1 MKSTPLQQVNTQFGG
16 REKLVDTILPLLE
29 SKDDDTRSRLMGTT
43 NRKLLRIHATALEL
57 KERFGSRKN
66 LIEKIMN
73 LRHPNGKPDDG
84 FVKTV
89 EEATAKN
96 LLDLYTQVGGK

>member
-1 MKSTPLQQVNTQFGG
+1 MKATPLQQVKNEFGS

-43 NRKLLRIHATALEL
+43 NSKLLRIHETAIEL
-57 KERFGSRKN
+57 KNRFGSRKN
-66 LIEKIMN
+66 LVEKIVA
-73 LRHPNGKPDDG
+73 LRYPTGKPDDG
-84 FVKTV
+84 FLKKV

-96 LLDLYTQVGGK
+96 LLDLYIKVGGK